1 MAITADIQW
10 VCSMAGY
17 VINRKGANLK
27 SPQVDNQLF
36 FNSALKAKNEAL
48 KVPMRF
54 AIFTYSVFHEVLT
67 LKWTT
72 GQLPQSMK
80 HVAWVFNGFQ
90 THSDRCRFGTGWGG
104 RGTA

>member
-1 MAITADIQW
+1 
-10 VCSMAGY
+10 MAGY

-67 LKWTT
+67 LK
-72 GQLPQSMK
+72 
-80 HVAWVFNGFQ
+80 
-90 THSDRCRFGTGWGG
+90 
-104 RGTA
+104 